1 MYTYCSHSYNIVY
14 VGVCGVQVT
23 ELCEGRVVEG
33 GEVEVWAV
41 RVLKEG
47 VAHSSQTQLLQKCG
61 QWRATLI
68 SALQA
73 SSNLANSINFIENL
87 VPIYQGAS
95 CAFFSSLFPSLSTSS
110 LSHSSQTSSSLAALE
125 EVSGCVS
132 SLVSRAHSLG
142 VRDFSTAHLPPLL
155 SSLLQYREAA
165 ACLQVAVLPAVS
177 TIFLCYPTA
186 CKNHRV
192 SSLFILTISLLQW
205 NLP

>member
-1 MYTYCSHSYNIVY
+1 MN
-14 VGVCGVQVT
+14 
-23 ELCEGRVVEG
+23 
-33 GEVEVWAV
+33 VWAV
-41 RVLKEG
+41 RVLKDG

-73 SSNLANSINFIENL
+73 SCNLANSINLYKIWYL
-87 VPIYQGAS
+87 YIKVLHVLS
-95 CAFFSSLFPSLSTSS
+95 FPLSTS
-110 LSHSSQTSSSLAALE
+110 LSHSSQTSSSVAALE

-177 TIFLCYPTA
+177 TIFHCYPTA

-192 SSLFILTISLLQW
+192 SSLFLLTISPLQW